1 MYKNEMIVKLAD
13 NIFSPLGVTT
23 AENFQA
29 VMAGRS
35 ALTLHREAVSSF
47 DYSVGTVRRELP
59 EPFMASLF
67 LPGEV
72 GRRFAAAFPASQGHF
87 TRFEQMAILSAS
99 AALTDAKV
107 DPRSPRVLFILSST
121 KGNVALLERSL
132 SGVFPDGRVALG
144 ASAAVIARFFGNPN
158 PPLVVSNACISGV
171 CAQIAA
177 RRALQSGRC
186 DVAVVIGADE
196 QSEFIVSGFQSF
208 KALSPEACRPF
219 DAGRVGLNLGEAA
232 ATIVLG
238 RKGEAEAVSGDWA
251 IVSGAIRNDANHI
264 SGPSRVG
271 EGSFRALRAVL
282 HRVDD
287 ACAASA
293 GTTCRQG
300 ALSGISAGMNE
311 DISGASLEEAV
322 ATLAFINVHGTAT
335 PYNDEME
342 SIAIDRAGLA
352 PVPVNGLKGY
362 YGHTMGA
369 AGVLETCLSMLAVD
383 HHVIIGTR
391 GYERC
396 GVSRPLCLDAHHR
409 PTGRRSFI
417 KLLSG
422 FGGCN
427 AALLCRKL

>member
-1 MYKNEMIVKLAD
+1 MQTNPIIVKLAD

-23 AENFQA
+23 AENYQA
-29 VMAGRS
+29 VMAGCS
-35 ALTLHREAVSSF
+35 ALALHRKTVSMLDYSEAVPE
-47 DYSVGTVRRELP
+47 RELL

-72 GRRFAAAFPASQGHF
+72 GRRFAEAFPTAQGPY

-99 AALTDAKV
+99 AALAAAEI

-121 KGNVALLERSL
+121 KGNVALLDSSL
-132 SGVFPDGRVALG
+132 SGVFPAGRVALG
-144 ASAAVIARFFGNPN
+144 ASAAVIARFFGNHT

-171 CAQIAA
+171 CALIAA
-177 RRALQSGRC
+177 RRALLSGRC

-208 KALSPEACRPF
+208 KALSTEPCRPF
-219 DAGRVGLNLGEAA
+219 DAARVGLNLGEAA
-232 ATIVLG
+232 ATMILG
-238 RKGEAEAVSGDWA
+238 RKDIVSAASGEWEMA
-251 IVSGAIRNDANHI
+251 SGAIRNDANHI

-271 EGSFRALRAVL
+271 EGSFRALCAVL

-287 ACAASA
+287 ARGDGAGTDYGRFASSADTAGTEEAISAASV
-293 GTTCRQG
+293 G
-300 ALSGISAGMNE
+300 
-311 DISGASLEEAV
+311 EA
-322 ATLAFINVHGTAT
+322 AADLAFINAHGTAT

-342 SIAIDRAGLA
+342 AIAIDRVGLA
-352 PVPVNGLKGY
+352 SVPVNALKGY

-369 AGVLETCLSMLAVD
+369 AGVLETCLSMQAVD
-383 HHVIIGTR
+383 HHTVIGTR
-391 GYERC
+391 GYGQC
-396 GVSRPLCLDAHHR
+396 GVSRPLRLDAHHSSA
-409 PTGRRSFI
+409 GQRSFI

-427 AALLCRKL
+427 ATLLCRKL

>member
-1 MYKNEMIVKLAD
+1 MQKDSVIVKLAD
-13 NIFSPLGVTT
+13 NIFSPLGATT

-35 ALTLHREAVSSF
+35 ALALHRETVATI
-47 DYSVGTVRRELP
+47 DYSAGSLRRELP
-59 EPFMASLF
+59 EPFVASLF
-67 LPGEV
+67 LPEEV
-72 GRRFAAAFPASQGHF
+72 GGRFAEAFPLSQGFF

-99 AALTDAKV
+99 AALADAKV
-107 DPRSPRVLFILSST
+107 DPSSPRVLFILSTT
-121 KGNVALLERSL
+121 KGNVALLEHSL
-132 SGVFPDGRVALG
+132 SEVFPAGRVALG
-144 ASAAVIARFFGNPN
+144 ASAAVIARFFENPN

-177 RRALQSGRC
+177 RRALESGRC

-208 KALSPEACRPF
+208 KALSPEPCRPF
-219 DAGRVGLNLGEAA
+219 DCRRVGLNLGEAA

-238 RKGEAEAVSGDWA
+238 RKEVAETVSGDWE
-251 IVSGAIRNDANHI
+251 IVTGAIRNDANHI

-282 HRVDD
+282 YQAYD
-287 ACAASA
+287 ASTTAAGLIRTDSVASHVQAEMDEGVFAASV
-293 GTTCRQG
+293 
-300 ALSGISAGMNE
+300 
-311 DISGASLEEAV
+311 EAAA
-322 ATLAFINVHGTAT
+322 ATLAFVNAHGTAT

-342 SIAIDRAGLA
+342 SIAIERAGLA
-352 PVPVNGLKGY
+352 SVPVNALKGY

-369 AGVLETCLSMLAVD
+369 AGVLETCLSMQAVD
-383 HHVIIGTR
+383 HHIILGTR
-391 GYERC
+391 GYEQC
-396 GVSRPLCLDAHHR
+396 GVSRPLRLSEHHQ
-409 PTGRRSFI
+409 PTEQRSFI

>member
-1 MYKNEMIVKLAD
+1 MIVKLAD

-29 VMAGRS
+29 VMAGQS
-35 ALTLHREAVSSF
+35 ALALHHETVSTL
-47 DYSVGTVRRELP
+47 DYSAGAFRRELP

-67 LPGEV
+67 LPDEV
-72 GRRFAAAFPASQGHF
+72 GARFAEAFPASHGLF

-99 AALTDAKV
+99 SALTDAGV
-107 DPRSPRVLFILSST
+107 DPGSPRVLFILSST

-132 SGVFPDGRVALG
+132 SGVFPAGRVALG

-171 CAQIAA
+171 CALIAA

-219 DAGRVGLNLGEAA
+219 DSDRAGLNLGEAA
-232 ATIVLG
+232 ATIILG
-238 RKGEAEAVSGDWA
+238 RKEAAEADSGDWE

-282 HRVDD
+282 QRVDD
-287 ACAASA
+287 VGPGAAGSAYDASA
-293 GTTCRQG
+293 
-300 ALSGISAGMNE
+300 LSVMTAGGDE
-311 DISGASLEEAV
+311 PLSDASVEAV
-322 ATLAFINVHGTAT
+322 AATLAFVNAHGTAT

-342 SIAIDRAGLA
+342 SIAIGRAGLA
-352 PVPVNGLKGY
+352 SVPVNGLKGY

-369 AGVLETCLSMLAVD
+369 AGVLETCLSMSAVD

-396 GVSRPLCLDAHHR
+396 GVSRPLLLEAVHR
-409 PTGRRSFI
+409 SVGRRSFI